1 MSVAAGTLT
10 RVSDY
15 EYELRREGEIVAT
28 GRIQLDEVPAAG
40 DSLRLGSHR
49 VRIAEV
55 LELGNG
61 PRLILAPA

>member
-28 GRIQLDEVPAAG
+28 GRIQLDEAPAAG

-49 VRIAEV
+49 VHVAEV
-55 LELGNG
+55 LQLGSG